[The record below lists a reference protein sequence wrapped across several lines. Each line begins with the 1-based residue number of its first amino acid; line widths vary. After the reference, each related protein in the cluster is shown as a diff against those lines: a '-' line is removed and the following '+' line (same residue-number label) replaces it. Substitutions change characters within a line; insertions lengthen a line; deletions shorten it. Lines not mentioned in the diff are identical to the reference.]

1 MTVKKSRLGALEVN
15 VNNKLEHI
23 QNIASSLQRDIREFY
38 DSPDFIINDLPCL
51 SVEFEEYD
59 AALFEIKKQC
69 NQISLKIVDEI
80 PKSNVGK
87 ILRRKLREKT
97 TNA

>member
-1 MTVKKSRLGALEVN
+1 MTVKKSRLGALEAN

-59 AALFEIKKQC
+59 VSLVEIKKQC
-69 NQISLKIVDEI
+69 SQISSKIVDEI
-80 PKSNVGK
+80 DTCKALIG
-87 ILRRKLREKT
+87 
-97 TNA
+97 